1 MKRSTIHIILFL
13 FVFSLNGL
21 YSSAQVKI
29 DSLLNLVELSTDSTK
44 LIILNELID
53 EYLPVSHAKSLEYAF
68 QSLEIATQNDN
79 QIWISDAYTKI
90 GQIYYHAEM
99 FPEALD
105 YYIKEEKISLELQ
118 DTSNMLRSLLYIGQ
132 AYLKLGDTHNSLQY
146 LTKAIILNSQ
156 INDTLISGILKMDIA
171 DFYLTTSQDNEA
183 FKYYN
188 ESLTLLENADD
199 SQSLIYVLSALGD
212 LKRKAGE
219 FFSARILYYRAM
231 QIASRNEILF
241 EQAQLAYKVGM
252 VFMDEKNTFSSSSH
266 LLLALGISNEKNFLE
281 LSVKIN
287 DALSQL
293 SEMEGKYR
301 QALIY
306 QTIHSE
312 LEDSLRKTNQQKYL
326 SFLNMKYDADRKNHE
341 LALLSKTNEINL
353 TLLEKQKRI
362 RKFTFVGVIILS
374 FFALF
379 SAGFYYY
386 NKRMSTLLADKK
398 KKLEKTHKDLLQSEK
413 DLKNL
418 NDTKNKIFSIL
429 AHDLINPF
437 NALLGFASLL
447 EEESQYLNKAEVKQY
462 SSIIHKTASSL
473 HQLLEN
479 LLQWSKS
486 QTGKIVTKKEFI
498 EINNIVKEVLD
509 FVLINAKT
517 KNIIIKTSLSNSCV
531 AYIDKN
537 LISSALRNIVQ
548 NAIKFSSEE
557 NEITIRTHCSNDKA
571 KIEVSDKGIGIS
583 LQDQKKMFRTDTH
596 FSTRGTSN
604 EQGTGLGLIIANE
617 FISLNGGKLE
627 MKSQLGK
634 GSIFTISIPKENL

>member
-1 MKRSTIHIILFL
+1 MKRSTIHILFL
-13 FVFSLNGL
+13 FLFSIKGL
-21 YSSAQVKI
+21 CSFAQVKT
-29 DSLLNLVELSTDSTK
+29 DSLLNLIELSTDSTK

-53 EYLPVSHAKSLEYAF
+53 EYLPVSQAKSLEYAF
-68 QSLEIATQNDN
+68 QSLEIANLNDN

-90 GQIYYHAEM
+90 GQIYYHLEM

-105 YYIKEEKISLELQ
+105 YYLKKEKVSLELQ
-118 DTSNMLRSLLYIGQ
+118 DTSNILRSFRDIGQ
-132 AYLKLGDTHNSLQY
+132 VYLKLGDTHNSLQY
-146 LTKAIILNSQ
+146 LTKAIELNSQ
-156 INDTLISGILKMDIA
+156 INDTLLLGILKMDIA
-171 DFYLTTSQDNEA
+171 DFYLSTSQDNEA

-188 ESLTLLENADD
+188 ESLILLENSGD
-199 SQSLIYVLSALGD
+199 SQNLINVLSALGD
-212 LKRKAGE
+212 LKRKAE
-219 FFSARILYYRAM
+219 EPFSARILYYRAM
-231 QIASRNEILF
+231 QIASKNEILF

-252 VFMDEKNTFSSSSH
+252 VFMDEKNTLLASSH
-266 LLLALGISNEKNFLE
+266 LLLALGISNEKGFLE

-287 DALSQL
+287 NALSQL

-301 QALIY
+301 QALRY
-306 QTIHSE
+306 QTVHGE
-312 LEDSLRKTNQQKYL
+312 LKDSLRKTSQQQYL
-326 SFLNMKYDADRKNHE
+326 SFLNMKYDSDRKNHE
-341 LALLSKTNEINL
+341 LTLLSKTNEINL
-353 TLLEKQKRI
+353 ALLEKQNRI
-362 RKFTFVGVIILS
+362 RKFIFVGLIILS
-374 FFALF
+374 FFALI

-386 NKRMSTLLADKK
+386 NKRMSVLLANKK
-398 KKLEKTHKDLLQSEK
+398 KKLEEAHSDLLQSEK
-413 DLKNL
+413 ELKNL

-447 EEESQYLNKAEVKQY
+447 EEESQYLNKEEVKQY
-462 SSIIHKTASSL
+462 SSIIHKTATNL

-486 QTGKIVTKKEFI
+486 QTGKIVTKNEFI
-498 EINNIVKEVLD
+498 DINNIVKKVLD
-509 FVLINAKT
+509 FVTISAKT

-557 NEITIRTHCSNDKA
+557 NEITIRTHCSDKKA
-571 KIEVSDKGIGIS
+571 IIEVSDKGIGIS
-583 LQDQKKMFRTDTH
+583 LKDQKKMFRTDTH

-617 FISLNGGKLE
+617 FVNLNGGKLE
-627 MKSQLGK
+627 MKSKLGK
-634 GSIFTISIPKENL
+634 GSTFTISIPKENL